1 MHDNGRGCRYC
12 SVYSS
17 QGSSVATCPIQS
29 SSLVLTSSSSNEEA
43 ASSSTEASP
52 SLVDIAS
59 GSLGPWNTPSTRDFA
74 AKNAAPNCTRLRRM
88 LAALPGR
95 GTTIA
100 RSSAAM
106 EASGASGK
114 AVEASVYGSG
124 FEDSCGHSGR
134 RCSDFILVEP
144 GRSACWPPC
153 RAQHHHSATL
163 GLLLGLGGRSATC
176 TFPWCTS
183 WYLSVACNHPE
194 SRQYEVLDPVTA
206 IPSRAA

>member
-1 MHDNGRGCRYC
+1 MHTNGTGCGYC

-17 QGSSVATCPIQS
+17 QGSSVALCPIQS

-52 SLVDIAS
+52 SLVDMAS

-74 AKNAAPNCTRLRRM
+74 AKNAAPNCTRLIRM
-88 LAALPGR
+88 LAGLLGR
-95 GTTIA
+95 VTTIA

-106 EASGASGK
+106 GASGASGK
-114 AVEASVYGSG
+114 RWKHPFTGR
-124 FEDSCGHSGR
+124 DSRTACGHSGR

-153 RAQHHHSATL
+153 RAQHHHSSTL
-163 GLLLGLGGRSATC
+163 GPLLGLGGRS
-176 TFPWCTS
+176 
-183 WYLSVACNHPE
+183 
-194 SRQYEVLDPVTA
+194 
-206 IPSRAA
+206 